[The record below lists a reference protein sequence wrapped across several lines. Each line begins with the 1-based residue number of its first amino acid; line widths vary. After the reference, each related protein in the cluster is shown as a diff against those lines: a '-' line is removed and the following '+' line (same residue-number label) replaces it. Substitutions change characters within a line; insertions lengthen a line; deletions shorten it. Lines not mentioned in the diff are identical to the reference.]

1 MKSTFDT
8 IVAGVTKNNA
18 AGKDRQKI
26 IENYIKDDNFYDKFD
41 KNSDDYWSPQDI
53 KESNWEVY
61 QYDLHESN
69 TIELIPEPDNPYDKN
84 AIKVIHK
91 EMGDIGYIP
100 KKDNVN
106 LANFINSYSGNV
118 RYSIDFEGGKYKYY
132 DGEKI
137 ITDWKPY
144 GIRIY
149 VNPIVKRQEENKN
162 NDLKSLNKNN
172 TINYST
178 DILSNQEE
186 TIIEEPKK
194 DEVIKKKESDIKYLI
209 ICCFG
214 LLVSIML
221 LMLDAYFVFMIMMIL
236 SMLSLRFY
244 FKPPKEDKK
253 WKKLYLFLLW

>member
-1 MKSTFDT
+1 MKNTFDT

-41 KNSDDYWSPQDI
+41 KDSADYWSPQDI

-100 KKDNVN
+100 RKDNVN

-137 ITDWKPY
+137 ITDRKPY

-149 VNPIVKRQEENKN
+149 VNPIVKRQEENKDD
-162 NDLKSLNKNN
+162 DLKSLNNNNN
-172 TINYST
+172 TINYSA
-178 DILSNQEE
+178 DILSNQED
-186 TIIEEPKK
+186 TIIEDPKK
-194 DEVIKKKESDIKYLI
+194 VENTKNKKSPTRYLVA
-209 ICCFG
+209 CCIG
-214 LLVSIML
+214 LLASVL
-221 LMLDAYFVFMIMMIL
+221 YLMLDAYFGFALMMIL
-236 SMLSLRFY
+236 SLLCLRIY
-244 FKPPKEDKK
+244 FKESKEGKK
-253 WKKLYLFLLW
+253 

>member
-149 VNPIVKRQEENKN
+149 VNPIVKRQEKN
-162 NDLKSLNKNN
+162 NDTFTSCNEKTLDYGADIFSNLASENINQPIKEDVTVEGVKSE
-172 TINYST
+172 SVV
-178 DILSNQEE
+178 S
-186 TIIEEPKK
+186 KK
-194 DEVIKKKESDIKYLI
+194 KYLI
-209 ICCFG
+209 ASCLG
-214 LLVSIML
+214 LFLSLIFLISGQIIGFVIML
-221 LMLDAYFVFMIMMIL
+221 IL
-236 SMLSLRFY
+236 SIFY
-244 FKPPKEDKK
+244 IKTNFKK
-253 WKKLYLFLLW
+253 

>member
-1 MKSTFDT
+1 MKNTFDT

-41 KNSDDYWSPQDI
+41 KDSDDYWSPQDI
-53 KESNWEVY
+53 KEFNWEVY

-69 TIELIPEPDNPYDKN
+69 TIELIPEPDNPYDNN

-91 EMGDIGYIP
+91 EMGDLGYIP
-100 KKDNVN
+100 RKDNVN
-106 LANFINSYSGNV
+106 TAKFINSHSGNV

-137 ITDWKPY
+137 ITKWKPY

-149 VNPIVKRQEENKN
+149 VTPILRIEENN
-162 NDLKSLNKNN
+162 YNDLKSLDDSV
-172 TINYST
+172 INYST
-178 DILSNQEE
+178 NILSNQED

-194 DEVIKKKESDIKYLI
+194 VENTKKKKSNNKYLVV
-209 ICCFG
+209 CCFT
-214 LLVSIML
+214 LLLAL
-221 LMLDAYFVFMIMMIL
+221 LFLITD
-236 SMLSLRFY
+236 FY
-244 FKPPKEDKK
+244 FGFI
-253 WKKLYLFLLW
+253 LMMMFSLIGLMIYLF

>member
-1 MKSTFDT
+1 MKNNFDT

-41 KNSDDYWSPQDI
+41 KDGADYWSPKDI

-100 KKDNVN
+100 RKDNVN

-149 VNPIVKRQEENKN
+149 VNPIVKRQEENKD
-162 NDLKSLNKNN
+162 NDLKSLNNN

-253 WKKLYLFLLW
+253 

>member
-26 IENYIKDDNFYDKFD
+26 IENYLKDDNFYDKFD

-106 LANFINSYSGNV
+106 LADFINSYSGNV

-149 VNPIVKRQEENKN
+149 VNPIVKRQEKN
-162 NDLKSLNKNN
+162 NDTFTSCNEKTLDYGADIFSNLASENINKPIKEDVTVEGVKSE
-172 TINYST
+172 SVV
-178 DILSNQEE
+178 S
-186 TIIEEPKK
+186 KK
-194 DEVIKKKESDIKYLI
+194 KYLI
-209 ICCFG
+209 ASCLG
-214 LLVSIML
+214 LFLSLIFLISGQIIGFVIML
-221 LMLDAYFVFMIMMIL
+221 IL
-236 SMLSLRFY
+236 SIFY
-244 FKPPKEDKK
+244 IKTNFKK
-253 WKKLYLFLLW
+253 

>member
-149 VNPIVKRQEENKN
+149 VNPIVKRQEKN
-162 NDLKSLNKNN
+162 NDTFTSCNEKTLDYGADIFSNLASENINKPIKEDVTVEGVKSE
-172 TINYST
+172 SVV
-178 DILSNQEE
+178 S
-186 TIIEEPKK
+186 KK
-194 DEVIKKKESDIKYLI
+194 KYLI
-209 ICCFG
+209 ASCLG
-214 LLVSIML
+214 LFLSLIFLISGQIIGFVIML
-221 LMLDAYFVFMIMMIL
+221 IL
-236 SMLSLRFY
+236 SIFY
-244 FKPPKEDKK
+244 IKTNFKK
-253 WKKLYLFLLW
+253 

>member
-41 KNSDDYWSPQDI
+41 KDSDDYWSPQDI
-53 KESNWEVY
+53 KEFNWEVY

-91 EMGDIGYIP
+91 EMGDLGYIP
-100 KKDNVN
+100 RKDNVN
-106 LANFINSYSGNV
+106 LAKFINSHSGNV

-137 ITDWKPY
+137 ISGSKPY
-144 GIRIY
+144 GLRIY
-149 VNPIVKRQEENKN
+149 V
-162 NDLKSLNKNN
+162 KSLNQNIEDYMIKDN
-172 TINYST
+172 TISGEPDYKIDYELYDDKSKNS
-178 DILSNQEE
+178 DP
-186 TIIEEPKK
+186 IEIKNKNKK
-194 DEVIKKKESDIKYLI
+194 DKDKDKDKEKKSSNRYLVACCIGLILAIIFLLINNYFGFILMMLLSLLNLRYYFKES
-209 ICCFG
+209 
-214 LLVSIML
+214 
-221 LMLDAYFVFMIMMIL
+221 
-236 SMLSLRFY
+236 
-244 FKPPKEDKK
+244 KEDKK
-253 WKKLYLFLLW
+253 

>member
-1 MKSTFDT
+1 MKNTFDT

-41 KNSDDYWSPQDI
+41 KDSDDYRSPQDI
-53 KESNWEVY
+53 KEFEWEVY
-61 QYDLHESN
+61 QYDLHEDN

-91 EMGDIGYIP
+91 EMGDLGYIP
-100 KKDNVN
+100 RKDNVN

-137 ITDWKPY
+137 ITNWRPY

-149 VNPIVKRQEENKN
+149 VNPIVKRQEENKYD
-162 NDLKSLNKNN
+162 DLKSLNNN
-172 TINYST
+172 KINYSA
-178 DILSNQEE
+178 DILSNPEN
-186 TIIEEPKK
+186 TINESPKK
-194 DEVIKKKESDIKYLI
+194 VENTKKKKSNNKYLAACCLGLVFAI
-209 ICCFG
+209 IFLLINNYFG
-214 LLVSIML
+214 FILMML
-221 LMLDAYFVFMIMMIL
+221 L
-236 SMLSLRFY
+236 SLLNLRYY
-244 FKPPKEDKK
+244 FKESKEDKK
-253 WKKLYLFLLW
+253 